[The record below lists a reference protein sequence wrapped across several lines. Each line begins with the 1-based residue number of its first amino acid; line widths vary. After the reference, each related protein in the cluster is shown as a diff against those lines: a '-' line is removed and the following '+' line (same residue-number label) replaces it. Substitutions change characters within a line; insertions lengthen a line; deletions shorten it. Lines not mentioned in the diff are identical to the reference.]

1 MMRVV
6 PGSRGSRALIG
17 LWLTTMLFALPCR
30 TTNAQP
36 EPTSSAEVAPAIND
50 FGLRLLRTLTDGSG
64 ANTMV
69 SPLSVSLALAMTYNG
84 ASGTTRTAMAKTLGI
99 AAISTEQFN
108 RSNRSLLDRIQNAD
122 PAVQIEIANVLWLQS
137 GFPINP
143 GFMSLSHISFDATPE
158 SLDFAGNPQQAAR
171 HINDWVEQ
179 RTQGKIPKII
189 NDLSRSTV
197 LVLTDAV

>member
-1 MMRVV
+1 MRVV
-6 PGSRGSRALIG
+6 PGSRGSRARFG
-17 LWLTTMLFALPCR
+17 LWLTAILFALPCR
-30 TTNAQP
+30 TANAQP
-36 EPTSSAEVAPAIND
+36 GPTPPTEMAPAIND

-108 RSNRSLLDRIQNAD
+108 RSNRSLLDRIQKAD
-122 PAVQIEIANVLWLQS
+122 SAVQIEIANALWLQS

-143 GFMSLSHISFDATPE
+143 GFLRLTHDFFDAAPE
-158 SLDFAGNPQQAAR
+158 SLNFAENPQEAAR
-171 HINDWVEQ
+171 HINDWVKQ
-179 RTQGKIPKII
+179 RTHGKIPEII
-189 NDLSRSTV
+189 KDLARSMV
-197 LVLTDAV
+197 